1 MKTIVFFLEE
11 KSAKEC
17 LSALMPKLL
26 EGRTDIEFRCI
37 TFDGK
42 CDLDKNLERCIR
54 YWRAPDTCFV
64 VIRDQDAGDCRKIKK
79 AIKEKCKAAGRPDTL
94 IRIACR
100 ELEAFYMGDI
110 NAVRQAF
117 PRCTASPTAKKFRN
131 PDGIGAPAEE
141 LRKIT
146 NGEYQKIGGSRK
158 ISPLLKLDGSNRS
171 QSFNTLIRGITRVIE
186 ELAQES

>member
-1 MKTIVFFLEE
+1 MKNNTNFPIRITWDEQEQEFFAEIP
-11 KSAKEC
+11 
-17 LSALMPKLL
+17 AL
-26 EGRTDIEFRCI
+26 
-37 TFDGK
+37 DGCQAYSK
-42 CDLDKNLERCIR
+42 TE
-54 YWRAPDTCFV
+54 
-64 VIRDQDAGDCRKIKK
+64 
-79 AIKEKCKAAGRPDTL
+79 AAGRPDTL
-94 IRIACR
+94 IRITCR

-110 NAVRQAF
+110 DAVRQAF
-117 PRCTASPTAKKFRN
+117 PRYTASSTAKKFRN

-186 ELAQES
+186 ELAKES